1 MVIGIPKEIMRDEHR
16 VAATPETV
24 GSFLA
29 DGYEVL
35 VERGAGR
42 GSFFSDGQ
50 YEAAGARLADSAE
63 SLYRQSDIVLKVKE
77 PQGRPE
83 HGDHEVDLL
92 HEGQVLIAF
101 LHPASPANHEM
112 VRRLAARGVTS
123 LTLDGIPRI
132 SRAQQMDALTSMST
146 CAGYKGM
153 LMAADHLSRFVPQI
167 FSAAGMIRPAQV
179 LVIGSGVAGLQAIAT
194 AKRLGAV
201 VHAADIRPEAAE
213 QAKSLGA
220 RIVDLKIPPELAAGN
235 GGYARHLPAAWLE
248 KERAVLADIVAGM
261 DIVFCSALVPG
272 SQAPLLLTED
282 MVARLQPGSVVID
295 VSIDQGGNC
304 ALTVPGETVLNH
316 DVTIIG
322 IKNIPGLLPA
332 SATWL
337 FANNVAKL
345 LHYMTDNKIFRI
357 DRQDEIIASALTTCD
372 GRIVHAAALEVMAS
386 RGVKVT

>member
-1 MVIGIPKEIMRDEHR
+1 
-16 VAATPETV
+16 
-24 GSFLA
+24 
-29 DGYEVL
+29 
-35 VERGAGR
+35 
-42 GSFFSDGQ
+42 
-50 YEAAGARLADSAE
+50 
-63 SLYRQSDIVLKVKE
+63 
-77 PQGRPE
+77 
-83 HGDHEVDLL
+83 
-92 HEGQVLIAF
+92 
-101 LHPASPANHEM
+101 
-112 VRRLAARGVTS
+112 
-123 LTLDGIPRI
+123 
-132 SRAQQMDALTSMST
+132 
-146 CAGYKGM
+146 
-153 LMAADHLSRFVPQI
+153 
-167 FSAAGMIRPAQV
+167 
-179 LVIGSGVAGLQAIAT
+179 
-194 AKRLGAV
+194 
-201 VHAADIRPEAAE
+201 
-213 QAKSLGA
+213 
-220 RIVDLKIPPELAAGN
+220 
-235 GGYARHLPAAWLE
+235 
-248 KERAVLADIVAGM
+248 M